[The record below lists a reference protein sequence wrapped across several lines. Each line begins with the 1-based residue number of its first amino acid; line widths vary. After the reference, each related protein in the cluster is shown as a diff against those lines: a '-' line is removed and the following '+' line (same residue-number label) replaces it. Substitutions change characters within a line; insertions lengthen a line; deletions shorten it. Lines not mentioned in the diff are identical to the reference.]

1 MTRTNYGKQDCR
13 KDSQIYLGETMS
25 VNIVERLR
33 RLDTSAVS
41 DALDRLELPGAVSS
55 LRALSQPQRIAG
67 VAITVQLDR
76 ADGKAAPR
84 HLCTAAVDACGPDT
98 VIVIAH
104 NGRTDVAGWGGI
116 LSLGAVARKV
126 EGVVI
131 DGACRDL
138 DESRELGLPLYGRAA
153 VPVTARGRIVE
164 TGWNEPVKID
174 GCVVCPG
181 DLVIADASGVVFVP
195 KARAADV
202 IEIAEQVAARE
213 KAMTEAVRAGKPLV
227 EVMGMKY
234 EAMLQPKEAL

>member
-1 MTRTNYGKQDCR
+1 
-13 KDSQIYLGETMS
+13 MS
-25 VNIVERLR
+25 VNLVERLR
-33 RLDTSAVS
+33 KLDTSAVS
-41 DALDRLELPGAVSS
+41 DALDRLGLPGAVIS
-55 LRALSQPQRIAG
+55 LRALAKPQRIAG

-76 ADGKAAPR
+76 AGDKAPPR
-84 HLCTAAVDACGPDT
+84 HLCTAAVDSCGPNT

-116 LSLGAVARKV
+116 LSLGAVTRKV

-138 DESRELGLPLYGRAA
+138 DESRELGLALYGRAA

-164 TGWNEPVKID
+164 TGWNEPVQID
-174 GCVVCPG
+174 GCTVCPG

-195 KARAADV
+195 TARAAEV
-202 IEIAEQVAARE
+202 LEVAEQVAARE
-213 KAMTEAVRAGKPLV
+213 RAMTEAVRAGKPLV